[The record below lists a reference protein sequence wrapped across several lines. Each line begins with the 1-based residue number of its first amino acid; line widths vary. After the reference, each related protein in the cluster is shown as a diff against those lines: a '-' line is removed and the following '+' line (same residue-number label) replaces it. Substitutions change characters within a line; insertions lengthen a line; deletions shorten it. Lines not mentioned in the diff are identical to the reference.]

1 MLGQWAT
8 ELNHVTQIVGGFN
21 SQEKYGGQ
29 DGVLFTPVPK
39 QQQASAVR
47 FLNENAFTTPA
58 WAIKPEVLGRISP
71 VGTLDLIK
79 ASQLRV
85 LNSLMSGAR
94 FNRLV
99 EQEAMDGAAATNPRS
114 FWRMCAGESGASS
127 RPHRCASTLIVATC
141 SGLISSCCPRSSTAE
156 LQ

>member
-94 FNRLV
+94 FNRDRKSV
-99 EQEAMDGAAATNPRS
+99 
-114 FWRMCAGESGASS
+114 
-127 RPHRCASTLIVATC
+127 V
-141 SGLISSCCPRSSTAE
+141 
-156 LQ
+156 